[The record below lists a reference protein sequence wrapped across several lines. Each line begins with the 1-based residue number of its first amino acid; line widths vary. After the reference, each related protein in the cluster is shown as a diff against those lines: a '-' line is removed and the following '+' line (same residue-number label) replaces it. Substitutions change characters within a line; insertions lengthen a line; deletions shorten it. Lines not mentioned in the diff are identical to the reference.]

1 MSQALQ
7 FLLIRQRIW
16 LLVGFCLIGLTLLAG
31 LAINKAQ
38 QQFVQLKQSEYIKL
52 TNSAINVLNFYYKA
66 AEEGS
71 MGVVEARKEAKK
83 AINNMALGPRNYF
96 YMYNLK
102 HDLIISHPYA
112 TILYSDDTPE
122 EIEKSSAL
130 DKKIRKSLEARLG
143 WDSPIYSSL
152 EILGELYPE
161 TYTGFFDY
169 YYYIEPE
176 TKFPLIRKTSENF
189 IPETAELKTAYA
201 AYFEPWDWIV
211 LTGVYREDE
220 AEAFYS
226 WLSSMLAFT
235 GAIILVIFAASYA
248 ISNSITRPLQSIVTR
263 MKDISLGS
271 GDLTNHLEV
280 RGKNELA
287 QFSGA
292 YNRFVDKIAET
303 VRKVSS
309 TNQSVVQHSE
319 IMTEMVASTVERS
332 EEQLKETEMLASS
345 ANELSY
351 SVKSVAERAQESS
364 EAASQTEAAT
374 NSANESMSKNIAA
387 INSLSQTLAQTQS
400 EVHEMEGCSNQV
412 ASVLEVIRGIA
423 EQTNLLALNAAIEAA
438 RAGEQGRGFAVV
450 ADEVRSLAQRT
461 QTSTTEIQKI
471 IENLQSG
478 TVKVVNAVGNGLESS
493 KECISTAKEANDTLL
508 KVVDYASRINQM
520 SNQIASA
527 VDEQSQV
534 TQEIALSTQKISN
547 SSRSNLDGAELN
559 KSEIENMNCEL
570 KEMRA
575 LVQQFKV

>member
-16 LLVGFCLIGLTLLAG
+16 LLVGFCLIGLMLLAG

-201 AYFEPWDWIV
+201 AYFEP
-211 LTGVYREDE
+211 
-220 AEAFYS
+220 
-226 WLSSMLAFT
+226 
-235 GAIILVIFAASYA
+235 
-248 ISNSITRPLQSIVTR
+248 
-263 MKDISLGS
+263 
-271 GDLTNHLEV
+271 
-280 RGKNELA
+280 
-287 QFSGA
+287 
-292 YNRFVDKIAET
+292 
-303 VRKVSS
+303 
-309 TNQSVVQHSE
+309 
-319 IMTEMVASTVERS
+319 
-332 EEQLKETEMLASS
+332 
-345 ANELSY
+345 
-351 SVKSVAERAQESS
+351 
-364 EAASQTEAAT
+364 
-374 NSANESMSKNIAA
+374 
-387 INSLSQTLAQTQS
+387 
-400 EVHEMEGCSNQV
+400 
-412 ASVLEVIRGIA
+412 
-423 EQTNLLALNAAIEAA
+423 
-438 RAGEQGRGFAVV
+438 
-450 ADEVRSLAQRT
+450 
-461 QTSTTEIQKI
+461 
-471 IENLQSG
+471 
-478 TVKVVNAVGNGLESS
+478 
-493 KECISTAKEANDTLL
+493 
-508 KVVDYASRINQM
+508 
-520 SNQIASA
+520 
-527 VDEQSQV
+527 
-534 TQEIALSTQKISN
+534 
-547 SSRSNLDGAELN
+547 
-559 KSEIENMNCEL
+559 
-570 KEMRA
+570 
-575 LVQQFKV
+575 